1 MYCYSCAP
9 DTYFLPFS
17 GRDILSDQVHVHEVL
32 SLTHTH
38 TLQGRPELTPVAIMS
53 GKLLAKRLYS
63 NSTQLMNY
71 EMVSETVPLTSHSHK
86 HFNTHNIHV
95 QYMYTAPYT
104 HTHTLIHTTMCMIF
118 YLQHNVCNTPIVLGI
133 VYKIIINVVDL
144 NYCEYI
150 RDYDSD

>member
-1 MYCYSCAP
+1 MHLTLIFYHFLVVIFCLIKCMYMKCS
-9 DTYFLPFS
+9 
-17 GRDILSDQVHVHEVL
+17 LSH
-32 SLTHTH
+32 THTH

-86 HFNTHNIHV
+86 HFNTHTHNIHL

-104 HTHTLIHTTMCMIF
+104 HTHTHTLIYTTMCMIF

-133 VYKIIINVVDL
+133 LYKIIINVIDL
-144 NYCEYI
+144 NYCKYTC
-150 RDYDSD
+150 DYDSD

>member
-1 MYCYSCAP
+1 M
-9 DTYFLPFS
+9 
-17 GRDILSDQVHVHEVL
+17 HVYQVL
-32 SLTHTH
+32 SLFLSLTHTHTH

-86 HFNTHNIHV
+86 YFNTHTQYTCTVHV
-95 QYMYTAPYT
+95 HCTLYT
-104 HTHTLIHTTMCMIF
+104 HILSLIYTTMCMIF
-118 YLQHNVCNTPIVLGI
+118 YLQHNACSTPIVLGI
-133 VYKIIINVVDL
+133 LYIIINVVDL
-144 NYCEYI
+144 NYCKYM